1 MIELLQTQQHLP
13 GTYIYTNTHS
23 INSPSIEYIHSWWG
37 VPMKVTHPAADSQV
51 WTAREPQRASC
62 CTPLCVACE
71 TETEVWRAEKIV
83 EKEPS
88 RESVKQAVARKG
100 KRRRKG
106 EGVRAI
112 KRARVGERCSEV
124 SALKQQHSDTEC
136 YKCLTC
142 CSKSSFM
149 LLWSLIP
156 EYLLGCIN
164 LSFYQSLFLMS
175 CAMSLFTSF

>member
-1 MIELLQTQQHLP
+1 MPRTQ
-13 GTYIYTNTHS
+13 IYTNAYS
-23 INSPSIEYIHSWWG
+23 INSPSIEYILSWLG
-37 VPMKVTHPAADSQV
+37 APMKVTHPAADSQV
-51 WTAREPQRASC
+51 WTAKEPQRASC
-62 CTPLCVACE
+62 CTTPCVVCE
-71 TETEVWRAEKIV
+71 TETVVWRGEKIV

-112 KRARVGERCSEV
+112 KIARVGERCSEV

-142 CSKSSFM
+142 CSKSPFM

-156 EYLLGCIN
+156 TYLLVCIN
-164 LSFYQSLFLMS
+164 LSFYQSLFLIVP
-175 CAMSLFTSF
+175 